1 MTNQPIRTLELTGPR
16 EETPAQREL
25 RRTKLQRLDRC
36 LDLLENAMEKDYTVV
51 DARVAAVLAET
62 TPLLAEGMAVPDAIE
77 VVLLLQEAYMRPVI
91 VPAPLK
97 RFRPRF

>member
-1 MTNQPIRTLELTGPR
+1 
-16 EETPAQREL
+16 
-25 RRTKLQRLDRC
+25 
-36 LDLLENAMEKDYTVV
+36 
-51 DARVAAVLAET
+51 
-62 TPLLAEGMAVPDAIE
+62 MAVPDAIE

>member
-1 MTNQPIRTLELTGPR
+1 MTDQPFRTLELTGPH

-36 LDLLENAMEKDYTVV
+36 LDLLENAMEKDCTVV

-77 VVLLLQEAYMRPVI
+77 VVLLLQEAYMLPVI

>member
-1 MTNQPIRTLELTGPR
+1 MIDQHPRALALTAPR
-16 EETPAQREL
+16 EETPAEREL
-25 RRTKLQRLDRC
+25 RRRKLLRLDRC
-36 LDLLENAMEKDYTVV
+36 LDLLENAMEKDRTVV

-77 VVLLLQEAYMRPVI
+77 VVLLLQEAYMRPVLA
-91 VPAPLK
+91 PAPLR